1 MATLYTIGHS
11 TRTLDELIA
20 ALRAHSIATLADI
33 RSFPMSRR
41 LPHFNR
47 ELLEKTLP
55 EAGIRY
61 IWMKELGGRR
71 KAIRDDS
78 PNIALRNASFRNYAD
93 YMLTAEFQN
102 AAAELIRLG
111 EQSPTAYMQ
120 IIEQP
125 AAAQTEID
133 DRGAAS
139 GQTFA
144 GMITDSR
151 CGARHRMNS
160 GKTSAECALSCV
172 RHGAHYV
179 LVDGEK
185 VYALEGHRDQLER
198 LAGERANVVGTLEGD
213 TIKVKAVMTE

>member
-1 MATLYTIGHS
+1 MLTIIQHDAGANMEQAQRS
-11 TRTLDELIA
+11 WLSLVSFCAVTGLLV
-20 ALRAHSIATLADI
+20 ALGSA
-33 RSFPMSRR
+33 
-41 LPHFNR
+41 
-47 ELLEKTLP
+47 
-55 EAGIRY
+55 
-61 IWMKELGGRR
+61 
-71 KAIRDDS
+71 
-78 PNIALRNASFRNYAD
+78 IALAGASLAFAV
-93 YMLTAEFQN
+93 A
-102 AAAELIRLG
+102 
-111 EQSPTAYMQ
+111 
-120 IIEQP
+120 QP
-125 AAAQTEID
+125 APGADANAIPMTSAAQTEID

>member
-1 MATLYTIGHS
+1 MLTIIQHDAGANMEQAQRS
-11 TRTLDELIA
+11 WLSLVSFCAVTGLLV
-20 ALRAHSIATLADI
+20 ALGSA
-33 RSFPMSRR
+33 
-41 LPHFNR
+41 
-47 ELLEKTLP
+47 
-55 EAGIRY
+55 
-61 IWMKELGGRR
+61 
-71 KAIRDDS
+71 
-78 PNIALRNASFRNYAD
+78 IALAGASLAFAV
-93 YMLTAEFQN
+93 A
-102 AAAELIRLG
+102 
-111 EQSPTAYMQ
+111 
-120 IIEQP
+120 QP
-125 AAAQTEID
+125 APGADANAIPMTSAAQTEID

-213 TIKVKAVMTE
+213 TIKVKAVVTE

>member
-1 MATLYTIGHS
+1 MEQAQRSWLSLVSFCAVTGL
-11 TRTLDELIA
+11 LV
-20 ALRAHSIATLADI
+20 ALGSA
-33 RSFPMSRR
+33 
-41 LPHFNR
+41 
-47 ELLEKTLP
+47 
-55 EAGIRY
+55 
-61 IWMKELGGRR
+61 
-71 KAIRDDS
+71 
-78 PNIALRNASFRNYAD
+78 IALTGASLAFAV
-93 YMLTAEFQN
+93 A
-102 AAAELIRLG
+102 
-111 EQSPTAYMQ
+111 
-120 IIEQP
+120 QP
-125 AAAQTEID
+125 APGADANAIPMTSAAQTEID

-213 TIKVKAVMTE
+213 TIKVKAVVTE